1 MTRAGRTRRLAV
13 RVGWTSFLLVGCG
26 MTSLQT
32 ARTVPRG
39 ETQTTIAVSYL
50 RNDQRYESLFPA
62 LPLDFMVRHGAT
74 DQIDLGARVFLG
86 LGVLGDA
93 KWNLLPRDRRTAL
106 AVSVGAGGAANPGGS
121 NKASEI
127 VHVPVGVTASHAVT
141 SWFTPYASI
150 GYGAYWIFNYADRDP
165 TKTYAART
173 GTGDGLLMAHLG
185 IELSRASG
193 RALLLEYTYARPVV
207 DDPGD
212 QFSFT
217 TNHFFSI
224 GFHTGDGSPAFSR

>member
-1 MTRAGRTRRLAV
+1 MGSV
-13 RVGWTSFLLVGCG
+13 SILLTGCG
-26 MTSLQT
+26 LTSLQT

-39 ETQTTIAVSYL
+39 QTQTTVAVSYL
-50 RNDQRYESLFPA
+50 RNDQPQFFVPYV
-62 LPLDFMVRHGAT
+62 PLDLMVRHGAT
-74 DQIDLGARVFLG
+74 DQIDFGARAFLG
-86 LGVLGDA
+86 LGILGDV

-106 AVSVGAGGAANPGGS
+106 AVSVGAGGAAYPGSYKGT
-121 NKASEI
+121 EI

-165 TKTYAART
+165 TMTYAART

-185 IELSRASG
+185 IELSGVSG

-224 GFHTGDGSPAFSR
+224 GFHTGDGSSALSR

>member
-1 MTRAGRTRRLAV
+1 VTRLGRPR
-13 RVGWTSFLLVGCG
+13 RVGVGLVAISVLVAGCG
-26 MTSLQT
+26 LTSLQT
-32 ARTVPRG
+32 ARTVPWG
-39 ETQTTIAVSYL
+39 ETQTTVALSYL
-50 RNDQRYESLFPA
+50 RNDQPVFLIPY
-62 LPLDFMVRHGAT
+62 LPIDFMVRHGVT
-74 DQIDLGARVFLG
+74 DQVDLGARVFLG
-86 LGVLGDA
+86 LGILGDV
-93 KWNLLPRDRRTAL
+93 KWNLLPSNRRTAL
-106 AVSVGAGGAANPGGS
+106 AVSIGAGGVVGPGGS
-121 NKASEI
+121 DQSSEI
-127 VHVPVGVTASHAVT
+127 VHVPIGATVSHAVT
-141 SWFTPYASI
+141 SWFTPYASV
-150 GYGAYWIFNYADRDP
+150 GYGAYWIFNYTDRDP
-165 TKTYAART
+165 TKTYVPHT